1 MECPD
6 LSSEAG
12 DKISEGDEDTE
23 DKDRGLGEVSINLS
37 FSPSFSFSP
46 PSALDLLEGDEVVGY
61 ICPDISAEIS
71 FVESFSDVINY

>member
-23 DKDRGLGEVSINLS
+23 DKDRGLGEVSINLI

-46 PSALDLLEGDEVVGY
+46 PSALDLLGLDRMT
-61 ICPDISAEIS
+61 CL
-71 FVESFSDVINY
+71 